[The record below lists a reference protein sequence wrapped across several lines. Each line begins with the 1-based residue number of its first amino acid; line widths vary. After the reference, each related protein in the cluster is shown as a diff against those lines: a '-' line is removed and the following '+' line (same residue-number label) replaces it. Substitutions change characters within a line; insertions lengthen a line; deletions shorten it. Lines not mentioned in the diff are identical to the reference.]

1 MKGIILAGG
10 AGTRLH
16 PLTIPVSK
24 QLLPVYD
31 KPMIYYPLS
40 TLILADI
47 REVLLITTP
56 NDQPLFQALLG
67 DGSQWGM
74 HYTYAVQEA
83 PRGLAEAF
91 IIGRDFLEGGAA
103 AMVLGDNI
111 FYGRGLGRIL
121 REAATLQSGARIF
134 GYPVRD
140 PQRYGIIELDSNGA
154 PLQILEKP
162 SEPRSNL
169 AVPGLYFYDH
179 TVVDIAA
186 GLKPSERG
194 ELEIT
199 DINNVYLQRGAL
211 EVEVLGRGFAW
222 LDAGTPEAL
231 LQSSNFV
238 HTIEERQ
245 GFKISCV
252 EEVAWRRGF
261 IDNSQFIHLGEKG
274 EGKPYFDYL
283 RRIAAEELSHAN
295 YKQY

>member
-40 TLILADI
+40 ILLLADI

-56 NDQPLFQALLG
+56 QDQPLFQSLLG

-74 HYTYAVQEA
+74 KFSYEVQEA

-91 IIGRDFLEGGAA
+91 IIGREFLEGGPA

-111 FYGRGLGRIL
+111 FYGRGLGKIL
-121 REAATLQSGARIF
+121 RESAGLQTGAKIF

-140 PQRYGIIELDSNGA
+140 PQRYGIIELDQNGK
-154 PLQILEKP
+154 PLRITEKP
-162 SEPRSNL
+162 AEPRSNL

-186 GLKPSERG
+186 GLEPSGRG

-199 DINNVYLQRGAL
+199 DINNAFLQQGTL

-252 EEVAWRRGF
+252 EEIAWRRGF
-261 IDNSQFIHLGEKG
+261 IDNDQFISLGDKG
-274 EGKPYFDYL
+274 KGKPYFDYL
-283 RRIAAEELSHAN
+283 RRIAAEEIEHAN
-295 YKQY
+295 NQQY